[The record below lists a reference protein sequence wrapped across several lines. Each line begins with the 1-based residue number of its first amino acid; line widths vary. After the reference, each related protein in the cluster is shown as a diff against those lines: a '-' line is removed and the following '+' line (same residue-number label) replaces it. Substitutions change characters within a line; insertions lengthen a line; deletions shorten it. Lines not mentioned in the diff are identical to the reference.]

1 MRRGDRLLLEERTQI
16 DVDDELQLLL
26 FELRWRGVGNEAED
40 VEELED
46 VVKVSRTLSTRARTS
61 WKPRGSIGAVVRT

>member
-1 MRRGDRLLLEERTQI
+1 MRRGDRLLLEERNQI

-40 VEELED
+40 VERLED
-46 VVKVSRTLSTRARTS
+46 VVKVSRTSWTRVRTS
-61 WKPRGSIGAVVRT
+61 WKPRGSIGAVVWA